1 MTDLR
6 MPAKEGNKSQTEGI
20 CRLSEVGEASDR
32 VTCEIVWSIYP
43 KLGAVEKSERS
54 EPENSFLCWML
65 TGRELPRM
73 SLILALPGKIWSTHH
88 CGVPTLT

>member
-43 KLGAVEKSERS
+43 KLGRLRNQSDQSQRIPFYVG
-54 EPENSFLCWML
+54 C
-65 TGRELPRM
+65 
-73 SLILALPGKIWSTHH
+73 
-88 CGVPTLT
+88 